1 MAFEQSLEPSGI
13 KKPKPKEQGKVLKS
27 PKSNPTGDLQNLVG
41 NRTLQRLIAQK
52 SGNQEPI
59 DLDDGTADRIELER
73 QGGQPLEQPT
83 QERMEAVMGYDFS
96 QVRVHNGPESDEL
109 NQQLGAKAFTTGQD
123 IFFRG
128 GAYDPQA
135 AEGQQLIAHELTHV
149 VQQGTGT
156 VSGAGDRMTVN
167 PPGDTFEQQADTV
180 SQSIAHQPSQVQRQE
195 VEEEELIQMQEDP
208 QEEELVQLQE
218 DTEEEDVVQMQ
229 SEEEEEE
236 EELMP

>member
-27 PKSNPTGDLQNLVG
+27 PESNPAGDLQSLVG

-52 SGNQEPI
+52 SGNQEAT
-59 DLDDGTADRIELER
+59 DLDDGTADRIKQQR

-83 QERMEAVMGYDFS
+83 QERMEAAMGYDFS
-96 QVRVHNGPESDEL
+96 QVRVHNGPEADEL

-135 AEGQQLIAHELTHV
+135 AEGQRLIAHELAHV
-149 VQQGTGT
+149 VQQGTGA
-156 VSGAGDRMTVN
+156 VSGGGGRMTVN
-167 PPGDTFEQQADTV
+167 PPGDTFEQQADSVAQAATN
-180 SQSIAHQPSQVQRQE
+180 PGPQVQRQE
-195 VEEEELIQMQEDP
+195 EEEELIQA
-208 QEEELVQLQE
+208 QE
-218 DTEEEDVVQMQ
+218 DTEEEELVQMQEETEEEELIQMQ

-236 EELMP
+236 EEELMP